1 MKTPLELILEAWATA
16 IQIAIPEV
24 TRCYFAEIDRRTA
37 MDDGD
42 LAATGSAQPE
52 LPYVEI
58 LSWDPTN
65 TPQGMSGMEIESHK
79 IVVTGS
85 WPRPADSSGQ
95 PSTTQD
101 RTIEAHAVGRV
112 AATVRKAINARMLA
126 HNTRED
132 TIDGVGMTTLITWAN
147 RIRPA
152 TDNVSDVD
160 EFAIEATFSH
170 FPIADA

>member
-1 MKTPLELILEAWATA
+1 MKTPLELLLEAWAEA
-16 IQIAIPEV
+16 IQTALPEV
-24 TRCYFAEIDRRTA
+24 TRCYFSEVDRRTA
-37 MDDGD
+37 TDEDG
-42 LAATGSAQPE
+42 LAATGSDQPE
-52 LPYVEI
+52 LPYCEI

-65 TPQGMSGMEIESHK
+65 TPQGMSGLELEAHK
-79 IVVTGS
+79 VVVTGS
-85 WPRPADSSGQ
+85 WPRPDDSSGQ

-126 HNTRED
+126 HNRRED

-152 TDNVSDVD
+152 TDNVSAVD

-170 FPIADA
+170 FPIPDA